1 MATVGRF
8 LCLVG
13 INGNYVYDYILTTSC
28 IKTHK
33 TSGTVNGAGYDCR
46 NGQVRKFEETD
57 EGIWNMVGFDSK
69 LWKWRFFKLLKWRLF
84 ISVLPCAVASEH

>member
-1 MATVGRF
+1 MGS
-8 LCLVG
+8 
-13 INGNYVYDYILTTSC
+13 NGKYVYNYILITSC

-57 EGIWNMVGFDSK
+57 EGIWNMVGLEMEIFQKCACASLHYGK
-69 LWKWRFFKLLKWRLF
+69 APKQMFF
-84 ISVLPCAVASEH
+84 